1 MSNNYKYIILLM
13 LLFNMYLI
21 VIIKLKSFGPCFVL
35 KQPLGITGVLE
46 LRNRDSVAMS
56 IESQFEKKPYL
67 DFQLSSGQVL
77 LPLQLDKDKKEV
89 NVLRVPIIFTPRE
102 TIKYDETI
110 ILDINNLHKI
120 EVKITG
126 EGYFNKYTIFD
137 NK

>member
-1 MSNNYKYIILLM
+1 MSFFILFFEYKI
-13 LLFNMYLI
+13 F
-21 VIIKLKSFGPCFVL
+21 KFFLKSFGPCFVL
-35 KQPLGITGVLE
+35 KQPLGITAVLE

-77 LPLQLDKDKKEV
+77 LPLQIDKDKKEI

-110 ILDINNLHKI
+110 VLDINNLHKI
-120 EVKITG
+120 EIKLVG
-126 EGYFNKYTIFD
+126 EGYYYNNIFSFNINFFG
-137 NK
+137 N